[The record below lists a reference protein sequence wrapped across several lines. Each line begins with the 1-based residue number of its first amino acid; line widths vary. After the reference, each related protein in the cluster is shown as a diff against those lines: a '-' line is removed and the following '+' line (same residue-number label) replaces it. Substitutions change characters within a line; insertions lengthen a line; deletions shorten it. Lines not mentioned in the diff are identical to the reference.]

1 MTLIM
6 EQSFALPSELTKAER
21 YGEFL
26 RQFEALVEGI
36 DDEISVMANAS
47 AALREAFGF
56 FWVGFYRVKGNEL
69 VLGPFQGSVAC
80 YRIKHGRG
88 VCGTAWAQGQTVVV
102 PDVEQFPG
110 HIACS
115 SLSRSEIVVP
125 IFSAGENPEVRSVLD
140 IDSEHYATFDD
151 TDRCYLEE
159 LAAILSRTLY

>member
-6 EQSFALPSELTKAER
+6 EQSFALPSELTKSER
-21 YGEFL
+21 YEAFL
-26 RQFEALVEGI
+26 PQFEALVEGI

-88 VCGTAWAQGQTVVV
+88 VCGR
-102 PDVEQFPG
+102 PG
-110 HIACS
+110 RRDRRLSCPMSSS
-115 SLSRSEIVVP
+115 SL
-125 IFSAGENPEVRSVLD
+125 
-140 IDSEHYATFDD
+140 D
-151 TDRCYLEE
+151 T
-159 LAAILSRTLY
+159 